1 MSKLGNAGLPTALA
15 LANPPRHRKI
25 RRKRPVPVFYD
36 KSGKRLR
43 RLIGATGAL
52 IFLGAVGIVAV
63 APAMFAP
70 TRPTSGDSG
79 FPRQFLAASHDT
91 THVPVIGNSGAALT
105 RMVKVVHEHAGTGA
119 LPGPADL
126 AALEGPGWR
135 GWWITAW
142 QPPEPPP
149 LSPMKLVDP
158 ISGEFI
164 RNATDEE
171 AAEIGDST
179 YANEHFGRPPDKTL
193 MLTFDDGPDP
203 TWTPQLLDLLSREH
217 VPATFFVIGEN
228 VVKHSELFQRTI
240 REGHLVGNHT
250 MTHIDFDQESD
261 LRNRQEIISTDR
273 VMRATAGYDTRL
285 FRMPY
290 GDPDNNPLGM
300 LQGQQLAQLHVGY
313 DIDTDDWKYKPG
325 QEIPVPKL
333 DGEGYVVRAH
343 DAGGNRAGTVKMV
356 EKLIHEAKAQG
367 YTFTTL
373 TPILPK
379 ADIPQKGVP
388 PSIADRATLLAL
400 QAIWV
405 APDKI
410 VKGVF
415 WFGIGPMLILT
426 AFLSSL
432 NERNKHVYAA
442 LADLGR
448 RRKRKPELLPVFYDK
463 SGKRPG
469 RFVMAVCVLLCVIGG
484 VLAWFIPAAL
494 SGVRGV
500 DSDSG
505 FALRELGSKSDMPLI
520 GDGVLTRLVKVVRVH
535 NGTGNPPGAPK
546 PYVGE
551 DGEPLRGDPMPAVQ
565 LYDAS
570 SGAYIRD
577 AADWEVDEIGD
588 DTFVVDAY
596 GTVPDHTMMLT
607 FDDGP
612 DPTWTPEILDVLASE
627 HVPATFFVIGE
638 RVAESPDL
646 VVREVQGGNMV
657 GNHSL
662 THPKLDEMSGV
673 QRQAEL
679 VVTDRII
686 RAAAHYDTPLFRI
699 PMGDPSGN
707 PLTQLQSQHLGYIQV
722 NESLDSHDWEHAGP
736 HDQVPPLHLDGSGTL
751 VVMHDGGGLSRQNT
765 VTFLR
770 QFIKQAKDLGYT
782 FTTIAPLLP
791 PNMQPHTDIQPS
803 LLDRATLFASRTLY
817 VFVENTIWAVIMFIF
832 AVVLVY
838 MTFYLVLSV
847 INEWRQRRKV
857 WPELPDEELPFVTV
871 TIAAYNEDK
880 VVARTLDALRVS
892 DYPADRFE
900 VVAVNDGSTD
910 DTLAVLRSYRWSR
923 LRVVNQ
929 RNGGKSTA
937 LNNAA
942 RHADPRSTV
951 IITMDAD
958 TLFQPS
964 TISRLARHFVQTPDR
979 ANRVGVVSGHVKVG
993 NRRNILTW
1001 WQSLEYLSGVS
1012 VIRMAEMMAGVII
1025 VVPGACSAWRRDL
1038 LEEMG
1043 GFSEDT
1049 LAEDMDAVMTMQR
1062 MRYKV
1067 VHDNHAV
1074 CVTEAPETLPALL
1087 KQRKRWM
1094 FGNLQVMWKNRGML
1108 FRPKYGLLGMVA
1120 MPITVIQLFLSLL
1133 FLPIM
1138 VVIGVDVV
1146 YEGVKQHTAIGVT
1159 ILLVMHMIVPIT
1171 AVAISRD
1178 KWRHLLLVPI
1188 HRPIYEM
1195 LRLYL
1200 AYACAYRVIKGAVFK
1215 WDKLERLNS
1224 VTGSV
1229 TDRSENEEVDDRLA
1243 TVAAVNGLRPVGR
1256 PVRELDLTH

>member
-1 MSKLGNAGLPTALA
+1 MSTLANAGLPTALA
-15 LANPPRHRKI
+15 LTNPPRRRKR
-25 RRKRPVPVFYD
+25 RRKRPIPVSYD

-43 RLIGATGAL
+43 RIIGATGAL
-52 IFLGAVGIVAV
+52 IVLGAVGVAAI
-63 APAMFAP
+63 APAMLAP
-70 TRPTSGDSG
+70 TRPTAMNGDG
-79 FPRQFLAASHDT
+79 EFPRRFIATHDSD
-91 THVPVIGNSGAALT
+91 VPVIGDVRDPLT
-105 RMVKVVHEHAGTGA
+105 RVVKVVHEHAGTGA

-126 AALEGPGWR
+126 AALEGPGPG
-135 GWWITAW
+135 GWWITAR
-142 QPPEPPP
+142 QPPEQPP
-149 LSPMKLVDP
+149 LPTAKLVDP

-171 AAEIGDST
+171 AAKIGGRT
-179 YANEHFGRPPDKTL
+179 YATEHFGRPPDKTL

-203 TWTPQLLDLLSREH
+203 TWTPLLLDLLSREH

-228 VVKHSELFQRTI
+228 VVEHPELFQRTI

-285 FRMPY
+285 FRTPY
-290 GDPDNNPLGM
+290 GDPDHNLLGM
-300 LQGQQLAQLHVGY
+300 LQGQQLGQLHVGY
-313 DIDTDDWKYKPG
+313 DIDTNDWKYKPG
-325 QEIPVPKL
+325 QEIPVQKL
-333 DGEGYVVRAH
+333 DGEGYVVLAH

-373 TPILPK
+373 APILPK
-379 ADIPQKGVP
+379 VDIPQTGVP

-405 APDKI
+405 APYKI
-410 VKGVF
+410 KAL
-415 WFGIGPMLILT
+415 WFAVGSMLILT

-432 NERNKHVYAA
+432 TERSRRFYAA
-442 LADLGR
+442 LAARGR
-448 RRKRKPELLPVFYDK
+448 LRKRKPPVFYDK
-463 SGKRPG
+463 SGKRLR
-469 RFVMAVCVLLCVIGG
+469 RFVMTVCVLLCVIVGA
-484 VLAWFIPAAL
+484 LAWFIPAAV
-494 SGVRGV
+494 SGVRGI

-505 FALRELGSKSDMPLI
+505 FALRELRSKSDMPLV

-535 NGTGNPPGAPK
+535 NGTGNPPGAPE

-588 DTFVVDAY
+588 ETFVVDAY

-638 RVAESPDL
+638 RVAGSPDL
-646 VVREVQGGNMV
+646 VVREVQDGNMV

-791 PNMQPHTDIQPS
+791 LNMRPHTDIQPS
-803 LLDRATLFASRTLY
+803 LLDRATLFASRALY
-817 VFVENTIWAVIMFIF
+817 VFAENAISAVIMFTF

-847 INEWRQRRKV
+847 INDWRQRRKV
-857 WPELPDEELPFVTV
+857 WPELPDEERPFVTV

-880 VVARTLDALRVS
+880 VVARTLDALRAS
-892 DYPADRFE
+892 DYPAHRFE

-923 LRVVNQ
+923 LRVVSQ

-958 TLFQPS
+958 TLFHPS
-964 TISRLARHFVQTPDR
+964 TISRLARHFVQTPGR

-1038 LEEMG
+1038 LEEIG

-1067 VHDNHAV
+1067 VHDNLAV
-1074 CVTEAPETLPALL
+1074 CDTEAPETLPALL

-1120 MPITVIQLFLSLL
+1120 MPITVIQLFLNLL

-1159 ILLVMHMIVPIT
+1159 ILLVMHMIVPVT

-1200 AYACAYRVIKGAVFK
+1200 VYSCAYRVLKGAVFK

-1229 TDRSENEEVDDRLA
+1229 TERSENEEVDVRLPA
-1243 TVAAVNGLRPVGR
+1243 VAAVSGLRPVGR
-1256 PVRELDLTH
+1256 PVRELDLTY